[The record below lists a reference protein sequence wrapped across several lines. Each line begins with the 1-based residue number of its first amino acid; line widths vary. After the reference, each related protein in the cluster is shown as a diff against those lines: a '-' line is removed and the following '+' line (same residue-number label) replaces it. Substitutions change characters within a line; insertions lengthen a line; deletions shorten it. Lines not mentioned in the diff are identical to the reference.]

1 MIHAYIF
8 TDVGWN
14 KNGVAQQFDITVPG
28 TIHHTSGLANMG
40 FGASAVL
47 GGKLGV
53 PDKICLTLTGDGG
66 FGVQPSRL
74 ATAVQDGIP
83 CTWVVMNNSAFG
95 TIAGLENANYHHKFG
110 TVFHTPNGDSYT
122 PRWSAVAQAYGME
135 SICVQSAEEFKG
147 ALEKALQANKEGRP
161 FLVEAPMENIVV
173 PTPGCWNINDIY
185 SPNEL
190 VKEGKL
196 VRKENGRYVAPS
208 HSKSHNTK

>member
-66 FGVQPSRL
+66 FGVQPSCL

-122 PRWSAVAQAYGME
+122 LRWSAVAQAYGME